1 MNMNA
6 QRQHNPAESGPAGPR
21 ERRVRTLKS
30 LVERSVYDIP
40 SEDVAASIIRD
51 TFVFTMSAAAPQR

>member
-1 MNMNA
+1 MNMNIHP
-6 QRQHNPAESGPAGPR
+6 QHNPAESGPAGPR

-51 TFVFTMSAAAPQR
+51 AFVFTMPPAAPRR